1 MKRDAIDF
9 EGGQIGTLFRKMLVP
24 TLLGTLSMSAMTAID
39 GIIVGHGVG
48 AVGVAAVNIVVPIYL
63 LMSGLALMMGA
74 GCSVVASIHLAQQR
88 LKVARLNITQA
99 MVASAL
105 IASLIATFI
114 LIYPEEVITALGA
127 SPTLLP
133 YVMDYTLWLMPGF
146 IFEMFGIIGLFVI
159 RLDGAPRYA
168 MWCNI
173 IPAVLNAILDWVF
186 IFPVGMGVKG
196 AGIATALCMILGGV
210 MALAYLTMPRHKL
223 HMVMP
228 KISAKSLRLSLR
240 NVGYQCRIG
249 LSSLLGELSLAIFIY
264 VGNVVF
270 MHLLGDDGV
279 GAFGISC
286 YYTPLFFSVGNS
298 IAQSAQPIISYN
310 YGAQRWD
317 NVSHIRRLLLRTS
330 FVVGVIV
337 ALLFVAVPE
346 LLVGM
351 FVDLGSTA
359 GQIAVEGFPYYAT
372 GIIFFILNIAIIGY
386 YQSIERV
393 WRATLIVILRG
404 VVFVVPCF
412 MLLPSLLGTPGIWLA
427 MPLAEALTLCV
438 TLLVAYL
445 SSRGR
450 SSEDHTSRV

>member
-1 MKRDAIDF
+1 MKRDTIDF
-9 EGGQIGTLFRKMLVP
+9 ESGQIGTLFRKMLLP

-99 MVASAL
+99 LVASSLIAAL
-105 IASLIATFI
+105 IAIFI

-133 YVMDYTLWLMPGF
+133 YVEDYTLWLMPGF
-146 IFEMFGIIGLFVI
+146 VFEMFGIIGLFII
-159 RLDGAPRYA
+159 RLDGSPRYA

-186 IFPVGMGVKG
+186 IFPLDMGVKG
-196 AGIATALCMILGGV
+196 AGVATALCMILGGV
-210 MALAYLTMPRHKL
+210 MALAYLAMPHHKL

-228 KISAKSLRLSLR
+228 KISIKSLRLSLR
-240 NVGYQCRIG
+240 NIGYQCRIG
-249 LSSLLGELSLAIFIY
+249 LSSLLGELSLAVFIY

-270 MHLLGDDGV
+270 MRLLGDDGV

-317 NVSHIRRLLLRTS
+317 NVSQIRRLLLRTS
-330 FVVGVIV
+330 FIVGIVV

-346 LLVGM
+346 ILVGM

-412 MLLPSLLGTPGIWLA
+412 ILLPSLCDTPGIWLA
-427 MPLAEALTLCV
+427 MPVAEALTLCV
-438 TLLVAYL
+438 TLLIAYL
-445 SSRGR
+445 ASRR
-450 SSEDHTSRV
+450 DRA